1 MSRYRATYRKDEI
14 NLTINLAKNGNSL
27 AFVGVAGVGKSNII
41 NFLRDIQNNAPQVS
55 QDVAGLYFPIV
66 DATQWANTPD
76 SLWVMMLEALVHSTR
91 GLSPFSGGDKI
102 PAVSDGEAAFR
113 YLQTQLQSICQ
124 EHKQQVMFIL
134 DDFDIVLE
142 TGPLSM
148 IERLN
153 GLRSEGNRGFLSY
166 LIFTKR
172 LPHIL
177 GQGYNLKDKSKFY
190 DLFSPNIYA
199 LKLYS
204 RDDAMRMLAHLNE
217 VAGRPLSDPDLEQI
231 YHLAGGHARLLK
243 IVFEIW
249 SQEGV
254 SGIKVKYFL
263 DKPDI
268 QHECRR
274 ILINMH
280 EHEQEVALLVA
291 RGLHNNEHDDVID
304 HLVRRGML
312 VKLEPLT
319 WFSPLMAQFLS
330 TYNQEES

>member
-14 NLTINLAKNGNSL
+14 NLTINFAKSGNSL

-41 NFLRDIQNNAPQVS
+41 NFLRDIRSNAPQIK
-55 QDVAGLYFPIV
+55 QDVEGMHFPVV
-66 DATQWANTPD
+66 DATQWENTPD
-76 SLWVMMLEALVHSTR
+76 SLWEMMAEALKQSTR
-91 GLSPFSGGDKI
+91 GLSSLSEEGKI
-102 PAVSDGEAAFR
+102 APISDGEDALR
-113 YLQTQLQSICQ
+113 NLQAHLQWICP
-124 EHKQQVMFIL
+124 ELRHQVMFIL
-134 DDFDIVLE
+134 DDFDTVLE
-142 TGPLSM
+142 TGPLAM
-148 IERLN
+148 LEHLN

-177 GQGYNLKDKSKFY
+177 GQRYNIKDKSKFY

-204 RDDAMRMLAHLNE
+204 RDDAIRMLAHLNE
-217 VAGRPLSDPDLEQI
+217 VAGSPLSDTDLDQI

-254 SGIKVKYFL
+254 SGIKVKYFA
-263 DKPDI
+263 DKSDV

-274 ILINMH
+274 ILINLH
-280 EHEQEVALLVA
+280 EHEQEVASLVVQ
-291 RGLHNNEHDDVID
+291 GLHNIEHEDVID

-312 VKLEPLT
+312 VKLEPMT
-319 WFSPLMAQFLS
+319 WFSPLMSQFLS
-330 TYNQEES
+330 TYNKEEP